1 MDDIIVFLTAAALL
15 GACFLTQC
23 VKCVFLYW
31 RIKRQ
36 RQAVASMEADR
47 AHSDACLALYSGFR
61 RIRHD
66 FANYVQAAQLVTDEL
81 PVTDEE
87 SLMQMQQERAQQK
100 KAIRE
105 LIAGWE
111 KQKASAFPGIRKDYI
126 M

>member
-15 GACFLTQC
+15 GACFLVQC

-36 RQAVASMEADR
+36 RQAVASMEAGR
-47 AHSDACLALYSGFR
+47 AHFDACLALYSGFR

-66 FANYVQAAQLVTDEL
+66 FANYVQAAQLVTDGMPAKDGENW
-81 PVTDEE
+81 
-87 SLMQMQQERAQQK
+87 MQLQQERAQQK
-100 KAIRE
+100 QAVRE
-105 LIAGWE
+105 LIADWAE
-111 KQKASAFPGIRKDYI
+111 QKASVFPGSLRDYI

>member
-15 GACFLTQC
+15 GACFLAQC
-23 VKCVFLYW
+23 VKCVFMYW

-47 AHSDACLALYSGFR
+47 AHFDACLALYSGFR

-81 PVTDEE
+81 PVTDGETW
-87 SLMQMQQERAQQK
+87 MQLQQERAQQK
-100 KAIRE
+100 QAVRK
-105 LIAGWE
+105 LIAGWVE
-111 KQKASAFPGIRKDYI
+111 QKASVFPGSLKDYI

>member
-15 GACFLTQC
+15 GACFLMQC
-23 VKCVFLYW
+23 VKCAFLYW

-47 AHSDACLALYSGFR
+47 AHFDACLALYSGFR

-81 PVTDEE
+81 PVTDGE
-87 SLMQMQQERAQQK
+87 SLMQMQQERALQK
-100 KAIRE
+100 QAVRE
-105 LIAGWE
+105 LIADWAE
-111 KQKASAFPGIRKDYI
+111 QKASVFPGSLKDYI

>member
-23 VKCVFLYW
+23 VKCVVLYR

-47 AHSDACLALYSGFR
+47 AHFDACLALYSGFR

-66 FANYVQAAQLVTDEL
+66 FANYVQASQLVTDEM
-81 PVTDEE
+81 PVPDGE
-87 SLMQMQQERAQQK
+87 SRIQLQEQRAQQK
-100 KAIRE
+100 QAVRE
-105 LIAGWE
+105 LIAGWAE
-111 KQKASAFPGIRKDYI
+111 QKASVFPGSLKDYI